1 MKVLTGLRG
10 FRIVKARLWELE
22 QSKGNWKRAMRW
34 VYYSFAGAYRL
45 TYTGSGPVRRARM
58 N

>member
-1 MKVLTGLRG
+1 
-10 FRIVKARLWELE
+10 
-22 QSKGNWKRAMRW
+22 MRW